1 VCALLSHFALQLAG
15 AKKVQE
21 VQEVLSRPG
30 ILEHFLAPLEGA
42 DAVHDT
48 WVSMWSLDRDDGK
61 GVEEAVCHMHDLM
74 LKLQRKGGGNN
85 IYQGNISRGQLWRTP
100 CSGCSYI

>member
-21 VQEVLSRPG
+21 VQEVLSHLG
-30 ILEHFLAPLEGA
+30 ILERFLAPLEGA
-42 DAVHDT
+42 NAVCDT
-48 WVSMWSLDRDDGK
+48 WVSMQSLDRDDGK
-61 GVEEAVCHMHDLM
+61 GAEEAVHHVHDLM

-85 IYQGNISRGQLWRTP
+85 IYQGNISRGQSWRTP
-100 CSGCSYI
+100 CLGCSYI

>member
-1 VCALLSHFALQLAG
+1 VCALLSHFALQLIG

-21 VQEVLSRPG
+21 VQEVLSCPG

-42 DAVHDT
+42 DAIHDT
-48 WVSMWSLDRDDGK
+48 WMSMWSLNRDDSK
-61 GVEEAVCHMHDLM
+61 GAEEAVCHMHDLM
-74 LKLQRKGGGNN
+74 LKLQHKGGGNN
-85 IYQGNISRGQLWRTP
+85 IYQGNISRGQSWRTP